1 MQMIIGRRHRV
12 RTKKAMTT
20 CDTTLVED
28 EGLENIEI
36 CIMENDAL
44 ENIMCGENNV
54 KYKAIE
60 WWERKDWKMHN

>member
-1 MQMIIGRRHRV
+1 
-12 RTKKAMTT
+12 
-20 CDTTLVED
+20 
-28 EGLENIEI
+28 
-36 CIMENDAL
+36 MENDAL